1 MYDIGEDLYKTYIK
15 LYPDISLFYDL
26 FAYLLMSENKKEEA
40 YNIYKKILKNDDIY
54 SYKLWFIFLVRNG
67 QRGYAISEIK
77 KFGKYDKD
85 ILNILY
91 LAYDFNND
99 YKNALEIS
107 ERLVNKSN
115 DENAKILCSNQL
127 NNLKNMDEALKYLES
142 SKPDNIYDKYYE
154 YFRSYLYKN
163 DYEKALNYIKMVL
176 DSNDEGFVFN
186 AFSELVDNS
195 NDETVYKFLNIEH
208 GEALNDSFLVLE
220 SIPSEIYKNSDE
232 KFNELFNNNYIDC
245 YDINEFKY
253 KLRGRARQFIEKY
266 ENALCNDKK

>member
-1 MYDIGEDLYKTYIK
+1 
-15 LYPDISLFYDL
+15 
-26 FAYLLMSENKKEEA
+26 
-40 YNIYKKILKNDDIY
+40 
-54 SYKLWFIFLVRNG
+54 
-67 QRGYAISEIK
+67 
-77 KFGKYDKD
+77 
-85 ILNILY
+85 
-91 LAYDFNND
+91 
-99 YKNALEIS
+99 
-107 ERLVNKSN
+107 
-115 DENAKILCSNQL
+115 
-127 NNLKNMDEALKYLES
+127 MDEALKYLES

-208 GEALNDSFLVLE
+208 GEALNDSFLVLK
-220 SIPSEIYKNSDE
+220 SISSGIYKNSDE